1 MADGADFRND
11 ARTSPRFVPREPL
24 SMFLA
29 RGGSQLVHGDIKDL
43 SEEGAC
49 VRTDAA
55 LDSGGVVTIDV
66 RNGYSFLFRAE
77 ARIVWRSSERRP
89 HEPFDCTH
97 GITFTELSPFT
108 RKLIRRL
115 SGNKT
120 RSEAPPATNIV
131 DGRVWDSDSDPDLE
145 ILFRAER
152 APVDGG
158 RGHMGLLA
166 DPLFE
171 PVQPPLVNSRIEV
184 VEKKDPGAVTPTS
197 RTPGVDEFLELDD
210 VDLEPVDAQDSRDS
224 SVPAPTSGF
233 ARDFEAYLDGSAELA
248 GNLGY
253 FDVADILQMLEASR
267 ATGVLAIEGPCV
279 GEIQLLEGMIGACF
293 SKGLSEEEAAFQ
305 LIVSRQGRFH
315 FVPDRILGT
324 IHRTRTTTQLL
335 LEAQLRRDRNDFSRR
350 R

>member
-1 MADGADFRND
+1 MADGADFRDD
-11 ARTSPRFVPREPL
+11 ARTSPRFVPEERL

-29 RGGSQLVHGDIKDL
+29 GGATPLVHGDIKDL
-43 SEEGAC
+43 SEHGAC

-66 RNGYSFLFRAE
+66 RNGCSFLFRAE
-77 ARIVWRSSERRP
+77 ARIVWRSSVRRP
-89 HEPFDCTH
+89 QEPFDCTH
-97 GITFTELSPFT
+97 GIAFTELSPLT

-115 SGNKT
+115 GG
-120 RSEAPPATNIV
+120 RSARLQEPPAEGLV
-131 DGRVWDSDSDPDLE
+131 EGRIWDSDSDPDLQ

-152 APVDGG
+152 SPAKVD
-158 RGHMGLLA
+158 RRRLETLA

-171 PVQPPLVNSRIEV
+171 PVPPPLVNGRIEV
-184 VEKKDPGAVTPTS
+184 VETNAGGGHSPPARAS
-197 RTPGVDEFLELDD
+197 GVEEFLELDD
-210 VDLEPVDAQDSRDS
+210 LDLEPADVGEPAGSAAA
-224 SVPAPTSGF
+224 APTAGL
-233 ARDFEAYLDGSAELA
+233 ARDLEAYLDGDAELS

-253 FDVADILQMLEASR
+253 FEVADVLQMLEASR

-279 GEIQLLEGMIGACF
+279 GQIQLVEGMIGACF
-293 SKGLSEEEAAFQ
+293 SNGLSEEQAAFQ

-324 IHRTRTTTQLL
+324 VEKTRTTTQIL
-335 LEAQLRRDRNDFSRR
+335 LEAELRRDHGPGRR

>member
-1 MADGADFRND
+1 MADGANFGSD
-11 ARTSPRFVPREPL
+11 ARTSPRFVPKEPL

-29 RGGSQLVHGDIKDL
+29 RGASQLVHGDIKDL
-43 SEEGAC
+43 SEQGAC

-77 ARIVWRSSERRP
+77 ARIVWRSSVRRP
-89 HEPFDCTH
+89 HESFDCTH
-97 GITFTELSPFT
+97 GIIFTELSPFN

-115 SGNKT
+115 SGNGGPEG
-120 RSEAPPATNIV
+120 RAATNV
-131 DGRVWDSDSDPDLE
+131 VEGRVWDSDSDPDLE
-145 ILFRAER
+145 ILFRAQR
-152 APVDGG
+152 APDAVD
-158 RGHMGLLA
+158 RSHMALLA

-184 VEKKDPGAVTPTS
+184 VETKDPGAATPTS
-197 RTPGVDEFLELDD
+197 QTSGVDEFLELDD
-210 VDLEPVDAQDSRDS
+210 LDLEPLDGAGSPDS
-224 SVPAPTSGF
+224 SVPARTSGF

-253 FDVADILQMLEASR
+253 FDIADILQMLEASR

-293 SKGLSEEEAAFQ
+293 SKGSSEDEAAFR
-305 LIVSRQGRFH
+305 LITSRQGRFH

-324 IHRTRTTTQLL
+324 VHRTRTTTQLL
-335 LEAQLRRDRNDFSRR
+335 LEAQLRRDHNDSSRDR
-350 R
+350 